1 MGYFVSQFLFGLW
14 SSGLSCRGSPP
25 ELEFGGFDKA
35 KRRKAGDGDNVGLVR
50 GYRRFVSGWLPG
62 VLVASVASGLA
73 GNLPHFGRLGYDNK
87 KGRGIRDNVMGCTK
101 RVKEIH
107 GQSTL
112 SPGRHGL

>member
-1 MGYFVSQFLFGLW
+1 MGYVVSWFLFGLW

-25 ELEFGGFDKA
+25 ELELVVLTRQRGK
-35 KRRKAGDGDNVGLVR
+35 GDGDNVGLVLR
-50 GYRRFVSGWLPG
+50 GYRKFVSGWLPG

-112 SPGRHGL
+112 SPGTHGL